1 MPKTYGYYI
10 YLNKLL
16 GTDIPALRYDGFLT
30 EKIGDTSTIL
40 KWNCGDS
47 IESVKERLRFDVEYC
62 LNHLDPNP
70 QSMATYKVCGE
81 RIYKASVA
89 YNEKLLEFG
98 KISFDQEIKVCE
110 MEAVC
115 TSK

>member
-16 GTDIPALRYDGFLT
+16 GTDIPAFRYDGFLT

-40 KWNCGDS
+40 KWNCGDC

-62 LNHLDPNP
+62 LNQFDPK
-70 QSMATYKVCGE
+70 SLATYKMCGKE
-81 RIYKASVA
+81 IYKATVA
-89 YNEKLLEFG
+89 YNEQLLEFG
-98 KISFDQEIKVCE
+98 KISFDSDTRVCE
-110 MEAVC
+110 MEEVC
-115 TSK
+115 TTK

>member
-16 GTDIPALRYDGFLT
+16 GTGIPALRYDGFLT

-62 LNHLDPNP
+62 LNQFDS
-70 QSMATYKVCGE
+70 QSMATYKACGE
-81 RIYKASVA
+81 RIYKSSVA

-98 KISFDQEIKVCE
+98 EIIFDPETKVCE
-110 MEAVC
+110 LEAVC
-115 TSK
+115 TTK

>member
-47 IESVKERLRFDVEYC
+47 IESVKERLRFDVEYF
-62 LNHLDPNP
+62 LNQFDS
-70 QSMATYKVCGE
+70 QSMATFKVCGE
-81 RIYKASVA
+81 RIYKANVA

-98 KISFDQEIKVCE
+98 RISFDPETKVCE

-115 TSK
+115 TTK

>member
-62 LNHLDPNP
+62 LNQFDTKSLV
-70 QSMATYKVCGE
+70 TYKTCGV

-98 KISFDQEIKVCE
+98 KISFDPETKVCE

-115 TSK
+115 TTK